1 LNTRSCPPPRLG
13 PPLLAALLACAAC
26 HDEARR
32 LHERVEA
39 SHLPW
44 PGAASPTQPG
54 PLLSQAWLDAKQLP
68 ARDLAAIY
76 TNNAWAVS
84 EGQRLFRWY
93 NCAGCHARGGGG
105 MGPALMDERWLYGAS
120 PEEIFITIAG
130 GRPNGMP
137 AYGARVPAAQ
147 TWQLVAYV
155 RSLSGG
161 VPKSLQSPRAED
173 ASRRLDPRGP
183 VTPPAREDSP

>member
-1 LNTRSCPPPRLG
+1 L
-13 PPLLAALLACAAC
+13 LLAALACPSC

-32 LHERVEA
+32 LHERDEA

-44 PGAASPTQPG
+44 PDAPQGPEPG
-54 PLLSQAWLDAKQLP
+54 PVFTQAALDVAHLP
-68 ARDLAAIY
+68 ARELASIY
-76 TNNAWAVS
+76 TNDAWAVS

-105 MGPALMDERWLYGAS
+105 MGPPLMDEHWLYGAAA
-120 PEEIFITIAG
+120 EDIFVTIAG
-130 GRPNGMP
+130 GRLNGMP

-147 TWQLVAYV
+147 IWQLVAYV

-161 VPKSLQSPRAED
+161 VPKSLQAPRGED
-173 ASRRLDPRGP
+173 ASRRLDPRAP
-183 VTPPAREDSP
+183 VTIPAPEDAR

>member
-1 LNTRSCPPPRLG
+1 MIRAACASRLALSL
-13 PPLLAALLACAAC
+13 LLAAYAASGC

-32 LHERVEA
+32 LHEREEA
-39 SHLPW
+39 SQLPW
-44 PGAASPTQPG
+44 AGAPAGAAPG
-54 PLLSQAWLDAKQLP
+54 PVFSQAALDVTRLP
-68 ARDLAAIY
+68 ARELAAIY
-76 TNNAWAVS
+76 TNNVWAVS

-105 MGPALMDERWLYGAS
+105 MGPPLMDAHWLYGAT
-120 PEEIFITIAG
+120 PADLFVTIAG

-147 TWQLVAYV
+147 IWQLVAYV

-161 VPKSLQSPRAED
+161 VPKAAQAPRGED
-173 ASRRLDPRGP
+173 ASRRLDPRAP
-183 VTPPAREDSP
+183 VTIPAPEGSP